1 MIYTVTL
8 NPAVDKIARLNAIK
22 IQEVNRVTKIETD
35 AGGKGINVSRTVK
48 CLQSSSV
55 ATGFLGGSTGNFVE
69 NLLLREE
76 IDVRMISIIGNTRT
90 NLKIIDHENQM
101 TEFNE
106 EGPFILQNE
115 FDELMDYL
123 NECLDLNSI
132 LVISGSMPK
141 GLSRSTIANLIELA
155 RENGSTVF
163 LDIPLHLLRDA
174 MEAKPSIVRMGKKE
188 LAAYFNDERELSE
201 VELLGYMKQLINDGI
216 EMVVVHD
223 YGQIAYVASASH
235 IYKCLAQS
243 VEVKTMVGAGD
254 AFVGG
259 FVVGL
264 ESKLEMIPILQL
276 ACGCYSAATCSKNAR
291 PMDLAMIKEL
301 TQTALIEII
310 E

>member
-8 NPAVDKIARLNAIK
+8 NPAVDKIARLNEIK
-22 IQEVNRVTKIETD
+22 IQKVNRVTKIETD
-35 AGGKGINVSRTVK
+35 AGGKGINVSRTIK

-69 NLLLREE
+69 CLLLREE
-76 IDVRMISIIGNTRT
+76 IDAHMISIIGNTRT
-90 NLKIIDHENQM
+90 NLKIIDHDHHM

-123 NECLDLNSI
+123 NGCLDLNSI

-141 GLSRSTIANLIELA
+141 GLSRSTIANMIELA
-155 RENGSTVF
+155 KENGSTIF
-163 LDIPLHLLRDA
+163 LDIPFHLLRDA
-174 MEAKPSIVRMGKKE
+174 MEATPSIVRMGKHDLE
-188 LAAYFNDERELSE
+188 DYFDLERELDE
-201 VELLGYMKQLINDGI
+201 KELYDYMKKLIDRGV
-216 EMVVVHD
+216 EMVIVHD
-223 YGQIAYVASASH
+223 YESTAYVSSASH
-235 IYKCLAQS
+235 NYKCYAQS
-243 VEVKTMVGAGD
+243 VEVKTLVGAAD

-264 ESKLEMIPILQL
+264 ESKLDMIPLLKL
-276 ACGCYSAATCSKNAR
+276 ACGSYSAATFSKNSR
-291 PMDLAMIKEL
+291 PTDIHTIKEL
-301 TQTALIEII
+301 SLTAVIEVI